1 MNLKELKEI
10 INLMNE
16 NGLAEVEVEN
26 DNVKIRL
33 KKESSGSVVPYV
45 VSPGRAQSASAIPA
59 HYENFP
65 PSVTSLPS
73 ESPDEFTV
81 RSPMVG
87 TFYESPSPE
96 AQPYVTV
103 GKTISE
109 NDVLCIIEAMKLMNE
124 IKSEVSGTVTAI
136 LVKNG
141 QAIEYDQPLFRVRKA

>member
-16 NGLAEVEVEN
+16 NGLAEVEVEK

-45 VSPGRAQSASAIPA
+45 VSPAQPTSAIPA
-59 HYENFP
+59 HFENFP
-65 PSVTSLPS
+65 SSATPLPS

-103 GKTISE
+103 GKTVNE

-141 QAIEYDQPLFRVRKA
+141 QAVEYDQPLFRVRKA